1 MSMIK
6 INHWVLLGTLVAALP
21 LMAIDGHAQNNAPRS
36 GFLGERGARA
46 APQVSLQ
53 QAIDIALSENG
64 GRVLSAQSK
73 MAKISVLHGTIFACY
88 SMVVGC
94 SMWWWTIVAVCKKLG
109 KLCVFSL

>member
-1 MSMIK
+1 MIK

-21 LMAIDGHAQNNAPRS
+21 LMAIDAHAQNNAPRS

-73 MAKISVLHGTIFACY
+73 NGQDQRPSRHHIRLLLDGGRVLN
-88 SMVVGC
+88 VVVDDRGRVQK
-94 SMWWWTIVAVCKKLG
+94 TR
-109 KLCVFSL
+109 